1 MAITPDPIQAA
12 FQLVAL
18 IESDGLSEE
27 DRTVLSD
34 LRASLRATR
43 EAGTPAAWLDW
54 YRRALDTS
62 RALGGRWAARRQ
74 PLAPAGVGGAG
85 LSQAVTIGRLKDAPS
100 TFVQRW
106 TARLQDQAQQVR
118 DNLLRAARE
127 VPVQQTEA
135 GIQVVFEIPH
145 DARTALGA
153 QVTHALNA
161 WADQVSA
168 ALTPSWQEWVLA
180 IMAEERASAASGP
193 PPSWATVHLR
203 TSAQLAPH
211 VEASAARK
219 VTALTAFQRGTQLV
233 RGIVMIFATAMI
245 TIASALGGEACG
257 EVAGWEV
264 SGGVIGAALGLCLTL
279 LVVIPFSVLYGRRL
293 LSDER
298 EQARRDHV
306 QRQLAALS
314 SWVTSTVDAHRS
326 RMNTALSNSVA
337 DMKVRTSAWV
347 DANFDSVKRQPAVTE
362 PERDL
367 GPLLSS
373 LGMARNAIAS
383 RVAQLELGG

>member
-1 MAITPDPIQAA
+1 
-12 FQLVAL
+12 
-18 IESDGLSEE
+18 
-27 DRTVLSD
+27 
-34 LRASLRATR
+34 
-43 EAGTPAAWLDW
+43 
-54 YRRALDTS
+54 
-62 RALGGRWAARRQ
+62 
-74 PLAPAGVGGAG
+74 
-85 LSQAVTIGRLKDAPS
+85 
-100 TFVQRW
+100 
-106 TARLQDQAQQVR
+106 
-118 DNLLRAARE
+118 
-127 VPVQQTEA
+127 
-135 GIQVVFEIPH
+135 
-145 DARTALGA
+145 
-153 QVTHALNA
+153 
-161 WADQVSA
+161 
-168 ALTPSWQEWVLA
+168 
-180 IMAEERASAASGP
+180 
-193 PPSWATVHLR
+193 
-203 TSAQLAPH
+203 
-211 VEASAARK
+211 
-219 VTALTAFQRGTQLV
+219 
-233 RGIVMIFATAMI
+233 MIFATAMI